1 MTVGA
6 VAVNSTSTNSAVHVM
21 LYIHIR
27 ADSMLKII
35 FLFFPDFCWYSVLV
49 AVRCYCVVVVM
60 VMAGR

>member
-21 LYIHIR
+21 LYIHMR

-49 AVRCYCVVVVM
+49 AV
-60 VMAGR
+60 

>member
-1 MTVGA
+1 MGA

-35 FLFFPDFCWYSVLV
+35 FLFSPDFCWYSVLV
-49 AVRCYCVVVVM
+49 AVGVMLLCSGVV